1 MEFRPRGCG
10 AGRACFDRQVP
21 SSRKGPSN
29 PPSEKRVREL
39 EQENHRL
46 RDALEQKERERAELE
61 REKVRLQQE
70 QARLEK
76 RIGLLEARVAKEPA
90 GHLAVS
96 RIRQATQDHP
106 PTTPSPCPSEKA
118 ATGTEKGKAERKPRQ
133 GHFRMPPTRLDGK
146 KLVPLRCCPDCGGGL
161 SARTWH
167 RRIVQEL
174 LRPVVRTILFLT
186 QSGYCGKCRKRV
198 EAEIPDQVAKG
209 SGAAGVSLGLD
220 ALSFAA
226 FLHYSGRMPFAHIAK
241 LYEKWGLR
249 VTTGGLTQAMDRIG
263 WKLTSFYEAARQA
276 VRKAEAVFGD
286 ETSWYI
292 MGKIAWLWTFVT
304 AKVAF
309 FAIRRS
315 RGSDVVRAVV
325 GKNFDGILHCDF
337 WAAYADGTDSLKQRC
352 IAHLMRELHKWMEPF
367 RKPPPN
373 YVRFHDLLCP
383 IVKKA
388 LAVKKQAEA
397 EKWPHAR
404 RQRWVTLLHGRLDRL
419 LDKPWS
425 NANAARLVKRL
436 LKFNLE
442 LFLFL
447 YHPEM
452 EATNNRAER
461 ALRPLVIGRKV
472 FGGSRSLR
480 GARTLSVISTLV
492 RTCDLRNLDFIE
504 TCKQLVLAQH
514 HGQIHPLVQALRRG

>member
-1 MEFRPRGCG
+1 MPTERGS
-10 AGRACFDRQVP
+10 ASDP
-21 SSRKGPSN
+21 
-29 PPSEKRVREL
+29 KRVREL
-39 EQENHRL
+39 EVENRRL
-46 RDALEQKERERAELE
+46 REELARREAREAELLREKERLEQ
-61 REKVRLQQE
+61 E
-70 QARLEK
+70 QVRLEK
-76 RIGLLEARVAKEPA
+76 RIGLLEARMSKEPGGA
-90 GHLAVS
+90 LAISQV
-96 RIRQATQDHP
+96 RQATQQHA
-106 PTTPSPCPSEKA
+106 PTAPSLCPSEGSA
-118 ATGTEKGKAERKPRQ
+118 AGVGKEKAERKPRQ
-133 GHFRMPPTRLDGK
+133 GHFRIQPARIDGK
-146 KLVPLRCCPDCGGGL
+146 KRVALRCCPDCGGGL

-198 EAEIPDQVAKG
+198 EAEIPDQVASG
-209 SGAAGVSLGLD
+209 TGAAGVSLGLE

-226 FLHYSGRMPFAHIAK
+226 YLHYSCRMPFAHIAK

-263 WKLTSFYEAARQA
+263 WRLTSFYEAARQA
-276 VRKAEAVFGD
+276 VRKADAVFGD

-309 FAIRRS
+309 FVIRRS
-315 RGSDVVRAVV
+315 RGTDVVRAVM
-325 GKNFDGILHCDF
+325 GKKFGGVLHCDF
-337 WAAYADGTDSLKQRC
+337 WAAYAEGTESLKQRC
-352 IAHLMRELHKWMEPF
+352 FAHLMRELHKWMEPF

-383 IVKKA
+383 ILKKA
-388 LAVKKQAEA
+388 LAVKKRAEA
-397 EKWPHAR
+397 ESWQHAP
-404 RQRWVTLLHGRLDRL
+404 RQRWVALLYRRLDRL
-419 LDKPWS
+419 LAKPWS
-425 NANAARLVKRL
+425 NANAVRLAKRL
-436 LKFNLE
+436 RKFDLD

-447 YHPEM
+447 YHPDV

-472 FGGSRSLR
+472 FGGSRTLR

-492 RTCDLRNLDFIE
+492 RTCHLRHLDFIE
-504 TCKQLVLAQH
+504 TCKQLVLAQRG
-514 HGQIHPLVQALRRG
+514 GQIHPLVRSLRNA